1 MPKAP
6 SNPPLPLNGLFPI
19 AKPSGPTS
27 MKVIDAITPLLL
39 ESRLFDDPERRKHG
53 MSTQKRKRKKN
64 TTHMG
69 LKIGQG
75 GTLDPLADG
84 VLVIGV
90 NRGTKHL
97 NRFLECTK
105 EYTSTGLLGA
115 ATTTYDA
122 EGEILTTS
130 KWDHITREDVEKAI
144 EKFQGEIIQTPP
156 IFSALKMDGKPLYEY
171 ARSSLPLPRA
181 IPTRKCTVH
190 VELLSFTPS
199 SVTPNDGGH
208 NYRWPTTHLS
218 SEQKTIFQRL
228 TTLVHQA
235 QEKEHLAE
243 PPIPDLN
250 LQADITSE
258 VLEDGRRPPTFE
270 IKMTVSSG
278 TYVRSIINDIGLL
291 LGCGAHVVKLTRTRQ
306 GEFTLYDEVPSNG
319 AKPSGVTDKN
329 DGVTDGNDSQKVE
342 TSQEEKQEI
351 SGVKEEKLD
360 HDVSVK
366 KEEESSNDV
375 GVKKEDES
383 SENTTACIPWEVWE
397 RAIESRKQRGG
408 KMKKEEEVDEEA
420 MANGEVEE
428 ELKEWEKEVL
438 RRFVPVPVPISGTN
452 SRDGP
457 LMRYP

>member
-6 SNPPLPLNGLFPI
+6 NNPPLPLNGLFPI

-208 NYRWPTTHLS
+208 NYRWPTTRLS

-306 GEFTLYDEVPSNG
+306 GEFTLYDE
-319 AKPSGVTDKN
+319 
-329 DGVTDGNDSQKVE
+329 
-342 TSQEEKQEI
+342 
-351 SGVKEEKLD
+351 EKLD

-375 GVKKEDES
+375 GVKKEEES
-383 SENTTACIPWEVWE
+383 SENTTACIPWEIWE
-397 RAIESRKQRGG
+397 RAIEARKQRGG
-408 KMKKEEEVDEEA
+408 KMKKEEEVDEEEA
-420 MANGEVEE
+420 MGNGEVEE